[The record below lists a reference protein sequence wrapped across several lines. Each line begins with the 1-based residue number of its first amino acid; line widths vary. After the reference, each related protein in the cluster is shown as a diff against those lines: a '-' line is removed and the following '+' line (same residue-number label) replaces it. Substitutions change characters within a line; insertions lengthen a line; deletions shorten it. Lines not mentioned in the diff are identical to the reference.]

1 MVRRMTPAL
10 FAALLV
16 LSKPPAKDQDDPPAP
31 EQTCEVDPK
40 ALRPQFAAKLP
51 KGFKLVSTRK
61 AKRTLTQVLKLP
73 DGFEVTLT
81 LGGCEH
87 LGFRF
92 DLKGGT
98 LTPKTVGA
106 ELVAVSRRVLPSLP
120 MAKDAFATPATILK
134 ALEDSTISQLPATL
148 PCGEAT
154 CQLAIAAEP
163 EKPKGKAPKKG
174 APPQEPAGILSLT
187 YDFPL

>member
-1 MVRRMTPAL
+1 MTPAL
-10 FAALLV
+10 LLSLLV
-16 LSKPPAKDQDDPPAP
+16 LTKPPAKEKEEAPPEP
-31 EQTCEVDPK
+31 TCEVDGRSLK
-40 ALRPQFAAKLP
+40 PQFAAKLP
-51 KGFKLVSTRK
+51 KGFKLVSTKK

-73 DGFEVTLT
+73 DGIEVTLT
-81 LGGCEH
+81 LGGCEK

-92 DLKGGT
+92 DVQGGT

-106 ELVAVSRRVLPSLP
+106 ELVAVSKRVLPALP
-120 MAKDAFATPATILK
+120 MAKDAFATPATLLK

-154 CQLAIAAEP
+154 CQLAVSAAP

-174 APPQEPAGILSLT
+174 APPPEPVGVLSLT